1 MYIYSHGVLLTYKNL
16 EMEEKQPLNGLPTHI
31 IKGWK
36 MAFHNLH
43 SVLLD
48 QIYGKWQMS
57 TIEEKVNWVL
67 ELLKFWS
74 DNTLKRKL
82 TLHVNTFILHCLP

>member
-48 QIYGKWQMS
+48 QIYGK
-57 TIEEKVNWVL
+57 
-67 ELLKFWS
+67 
-74 DNTLKRKL
+74 
-82 TLHVNTFILHCLP
+82 